1 MFLDKAV
8 ESCEDEAALNARSR
22 CRPRIENLN
31 IFSRFL
37 RRCYFKFGEYSKS
50 IKDAEEALDMNP
62 FSLSARHNLGQA
74 LYASGQFENAL
85 KNFYRACRSPS

>member
-1 MFLDKAV
+1 MF
-8 ESCEDEAALNARSR
+8 SC
-22 CRPRIENLN
+22 
-31 IFSRFL
+31 FL
-37 RRCYFKFGEYSKS
+37 GRCYFKFGEYSKS

-85 KNFYRACRSPS
+85 KNFYRACRYPSNIYLLKKLLQFNTI